1 MEDINY
7 ISHLNGIFGQFSK
20 DSRLNPTHIS
30 LYMTL
35 FHFWNS
41 FYFRPE
47 FYINRAE
54 VMRISKIGS
63 TATYHRC
70 IKELSHWNYIGYQPS
85 HNPFKGSK
93 VKMFNFET
101 SPEQA
106 MNINCDQN
114 ETSPEQALIPINKHI
129 QSLKNKKN
137 SHKRENFNLDPSFD
151 SQTIAKPGEL
161 VQFRDNLK
169 TGEGKDYGEPL

>member
-7 ISHLNGIFGQFSK
+7 ISHLNAVFGQITK
-20 DSRLNPTHIS
+20 DSRLNPSHVS

-41 FYFRPE
+41 CYFRPE

-54 VMRISKIGS
+54 VMQISKIGS

-70 IKELSHWNYIGYQPS
+70 IKQLSHWNYLLYQPS

-93 VKMFNFET
+93 IKMFNFEP
-101 SPEQA
+101 SAEQVA
-106 MNINCDQN
+106 NDHCVQN
-114 ETSPEQALIPINKHI
+114 ETTGEQALIPINKHI

-137 SHKRENFNLDPSFD
+137 NDKPKNFKQVHPFVFQDTVKFP
-151 SQTIAKPGEL
+151 EV
-161 VQFRDNLK
+161 VQFQDNLK